1 MRFLIVKCVSEII
14 KQYLIILK
22 IFSSFHAAFISFELY
37 SPVSLPL
44 SFLSMRLSIS
54 FSCSSSTTEMY
65 TRSKFP
71 AEQLARSSAPF
82 AEKLVIYE
90 LANPFPPPPRFH
102 HPHILTRLPLLRVS
116 SSFRWRNFIEPRP
129 QALVHFLFWRAFIYN
144 LECGSSLHHVTLHRW
159 NDPVSFGFRGNNVC
173 AFTRNRIAP
182 TQPFSGRNRCSFK
195 PLFQNLWCT
204 YRVIFRILRSRP
216 VSRVVASLRDAILFG
231 CLDSVYWKWRELIC
245 GS

>member
-71 AEQLARSSAPF
+71 AEQLARSTAPF

-144 LECGSSLHHVTLHRW
+144 LECGSSLHPPSMKRPRFVR
-159 NDPVSFGFRGNNVC
+159 
-173 AFTRNRIAP
+173 
-182 TQPFSGRNRCSFK
+182 FSR
-195 PLFQNLWCT
+195 Q
-204 YRVIFRILRSRP
+204 
-216 VSRVVASLRDAILFG
+216 
-231 CLDSVYWKWRELIC
+231 
-245 GS
+245 

>member
-44 SFLSMRLSIS
+44 SFLSMHLSIS

-90 LANPFPPPPRFH
+90 LANPFPPRFH

-231 CLDSVYWKWRELIC
+231 CLDLVYWKWRELIC

>member
-1 MRFLIVKCVSEII
+1 
-14 KQYLIILK
+14 
-22 IFSSFHAAFISFELY
+22 
-37 SPVSLPL
+37 
-44 SFLSMRLSIS
+44 
-54 FSCSSSTTEMY
+54 MY

-71 AEQLARSSAPF
+71 AEQLARSTAPF